1 MGIAPC
7 SAKRNPKSHRIMLFS
22 DYTANRSLNQHAEL
36 DLERDTQRLAELIE
50 VKLSTKLE
58 EPNRDRGKLSSRQ
71 LDDPSLE
78 DELGM
83 QSDTHRLAGLI
94 EVKLATTFSE
104 QDEDIQ
110 YRSSRRLA
118 ELIEINKAA
127 KYPTSFSES
136 TSRISPTYLTTDL
149 DETSTNQETT
159 FNFPTPT
166 QILTTLFL
174 GSKDDSLK
182 EEKLKQI
189 GITHILSVVSG
200 HQNIIPGCKHL
211 SAPMADKGYSDV
223 KSIIKEVFPFMEEG
237 QRDGNKLLVHCH
249 LGQNRSPTIV
259 IAYLMKYEELT
270 LWSAHKLVKA
280 ERPLIHPHPSYIKQL
295 REYNKELWGLYS
307 TPANFLALSVLEGDV
322 NIAHEFMSSNDSSI
336 YMLSQVSLAP
346 PGSHNSKR
354 LPPLEESSRQATDES
369 SQLECTPVSKEKRL
383 RSSRLNIPPIS
394 MNLGLPLSSSEK
406 FSGFISITETK
417 ETDDGSSDL
426 YETDSDSKLPTFIDP
441 NLSVI
446 SLAEVNRFN
455 EIKVDDHDT
464 RRKVQWTI

>member
-1 MGIAPC
+1 MGSAPC
-7 SAKRNPKSHRIMLFS
+7 FPKKNLTNKRQLLFS
-22 DYTANRSLNQHAEL
+22 GYRSNHSLKQHAEP
-36 DLERDTQRLAELIE
+36 DLQRNTQRLAELIE
-50 VKLSTKLE
+50 VKLLD
-58 EPNRDRGKLSSRQ
+58 EPNRDVEKLSCWR
-71 LDDPSLE
+71 LDDLLLK
-78 DELGM
+78 DENRKLGM

-94 EVKLATTFSE
+94 DLKLATTLTE
-104 QDEDIQ
+104 HNEDIQ
-110 YRSSRRLA
+110 ERSSRRLA

-127 KYPTSFSES
+127 KCPTRYSES
-136 TSRISPTYLTTDL
+136 SSRISPTSLTSDF
-149 DETSTNQETT
+149 DETFTNQESSL
-159 FNFPTPT
+159 NSPTPT

-182 EEKLKQI
+182 EERLKQI

-200 HQNIIPGCKHL
+200 NQHILPGCKHL
-211 SAPMADKGYSDV
+211 GAPMADKGYSDL

-249 LGQNRSPTIV
+249 LGQNRSATVV

-307 TPANFLALSVLEGDV
+307 TPDNFLALSVREGDV
-322 NIAHEFMSSNDSSI
+322 NVAHEFMSPNDSSI
-336 YMLSQVSLAP
+336 YMLSQLSLAP

-354 LPPLEESSRQATDES
+354 LPPLEEASRQITDES
-369 SQLECTPVSKEKRL
+369 SQCTPVSREKRL

-394 MNLGLPLSSSEK
+394 TNLVLPLASSEK
-406 FSGFISITETK
+406 FSGFFSITETK
-417 ETDDGSSDL
+417 ETDDGSSDS
-426 YETDSDSKLPTFIDP
+426 YETDSDRKLPTFRDHT
-441 NLSVI
+441 LSVF

-455 EIKVDDHDT
+455 EDNITADDNDYK
-464 RRKVQWTI
+464 RRVQYTI